1 MILYTPMPL
10 EAVMASEKDDLLVYQ
25 EIQYGGITFVVEPAS
40 NGRGKIVQIRSTDP
54 NVYLRQEFQPGKEI
68 PLWI

>member
-10 EAVMASEKDDLLVYQ
+10 EAVMATEQDDLPVYQ
-25 EIQYGGITFVVEPAS
+25 EIQFGGITFVVEPVS

-54 NVYLRQEFQPGKEI
+54 NVYLRQEFQPGKNI